1 MPLLNCTTTIPAH
14 KTVAE
19 IQQMLAKAG
28 ANAILSE
35 YDDQGYIVALI
46 FKMRIDGND
55 LGFRLPTD
63 WRPVQNVL
71 TEQRR
76 RNSHIK
82 TDQQQAVNVA
92 WRVTKD
98 WVDAQLA
105 IIQSRMIRPHQVFLP
120 YMEAYSG
127 RCYQSCETLTEL
139 QRSVVDQERSISL
152 MVTGNGDKLF
162 KKLEEGGSSW
172 IQGDD

>member
-1 MPLLNCTTTIPAH
+1 MPLLNYTTTIAAH

-35 YDDQGYIVALI
+35 YDDQGYIVALS
-46 FKMRIDGND
+46 FKMRIDGNN

-63 WRPVQNVL
+63 WRPVQHVL

-76 RNSHIK
+76 RNSRIK

-92 WRVTKD
+92 WRITKD
-98 WVDAQLA
+98 WVEAQLA
-105 IIQSRMIRPHQVFLP
+105 IIESRMVRPHQVFLP
-120 YMEAYSG
+120 YM
-127 RCYQSCETLTEL
+127 
-139 QRSVVDQERSISL
+139 
-152 MVTGNGDKLF
+152 VTGSGETLF
-162 KKLEEGGSSW
+162 KKLEEGRFLLDS
-172 IQGDD
+172 GDD

>member
-1 MPLLNCTTTIPAH
+1 MPLLNYTTTIAAH

-35 YDDQGYIVALI
+35 YDDQGYIVALS
-46 FKMRIDGND
+46 FKMRIDDND
-55 LGFRLPTD
+55 IGFRLPTD

-76 RNSHIK
+76 RNNRIK

-92 WRVTKD
+92 WRIMKD
-98 WVDAQLA
+98 WVEAQLA
-105 IIQSRMIRPHQVFLP
+105 IIQSRMVQPQQVFLP
-120 YMEAYSG
+120 YMVTSTG
-127 RCYQSCETLTEL
+127 DTLF
-139 QRSVVDQERSISL
+139 R
-152 MVTGNGDKLF
+152 
-162 KKLEEGGSSW
+162 KLEETQFLLGPGNSSD
-172 IQGDD
+172 QA

>member
-1 MPLLNCTTTIPAH
+1 MPLLNYTTTIPAH

-92 WRVTKD
+92 WRITKD

-120 YMEAYSG
+120 YMEAYSV
-127 RCYQSCETLTEL
+127 RH
-139 QRSVVDQERSISL
+139 ERR
-152 MVTGNGDKLF
+152 
-162 KKLEEGGSSW
+162 GGLP
-172 IQGDD
+172 